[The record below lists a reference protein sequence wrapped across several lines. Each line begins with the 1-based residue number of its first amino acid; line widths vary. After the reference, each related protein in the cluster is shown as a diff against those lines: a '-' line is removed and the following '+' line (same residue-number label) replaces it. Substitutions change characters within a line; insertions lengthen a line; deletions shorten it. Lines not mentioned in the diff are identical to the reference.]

1 MIELLIYGVGI
12 VLSFYMA
19 WCMGANDAAN
29 PTQCAVGAGA
39 ISMKKALIVFAIFA
53 AVGGITLG
61 PLVMKTVD
69 RGLVAKENLSL
80 PVVALGSFTA
90 VTAAGI
96 WVTFCTWRGMPI
108 STSHSIVGGV
118 LGFGLVAGPSL
129 IISENLNIVFLSFLA
144 SPVLALF
151 LAMALYYLFRA
162 YFSTNRSDRSN
173 FVVVYSFIYSLSFA
187 TIFSIFAQILKWGS
201 VSAVAGGLLV
211 SFIISTAITFLFKKK
226 YGKFDTSRCLGYLI
240 LIALCFS
247 ALSFGAND
255 MANAT
260 GVYVTPTERLV
271 GTPTQSTM
279 FFLSILGAAGIA
291 LGGFTWGY
299 KVIAV
304 SAYQVTHINL
314 LNGAAAGYSNAITV
328 FLFTVVPNFV
338 LGFGMP
344 ISTTQAAI
352 GSLIGVGIAG
362 KGLTGISKGVT
373 GKIVAFWLAT
383 IPAVILISMSLF
395 WLISKILVIT

>member
-1 MIELLIYGVGI
+1 MLVYGGGL

-29 PTQCAVGAGA
+29 PTECAVGAGA
-39 ISMKKALIVFAIFA
+39 ISMKKALILFAIFA
-53 AVGGITLG
+53 AIGGITLG

-69 RGLVAKENLSL
+69 RGLVVKDALSL
-80 PVVALGSFTA
+80 PAVALGSFTA

-118 LGFGLVAGPSL
+118 LGFGFVAGPSL
-129 IISENLNIVFLSFLA
+129 IRSENLNIVFLSFLA

-151 LAMALYYLFRA
+151 LAMALYYLFRS
-162 YFSTNRSDRSN
+162 YFIKDRGERSN
-173 FVVVYSFIYSLSFA
+173 FVVVYLFIYGLSAA
-187 TIFSIFAQILKWGS
+187 TIFSVFAQILNWGS
-201 VSAVAGGLLV
+201 VSALAAGLLL
-211 SFIISTAITFLFKKK
+211 SFVISTAITIIFKKRGG
-226 YGKFDTSRCLGYLI
+226 YSNTRCLSYLI
-240 LIALCFS
+240 LISLCFS

-271 GTPTQSTM
+271 GAPTQSTM
-279 FFLSILGAAGIA
+279 FFLSILGATGIA
-291 LGGFTWGY
+291 VGGFTWGY
-299 KVIAV
+299 KVISV
-304 SAYQVTHINL
+304 SAYQVTRINL

-328 FLFTVVPNFV
+328 FLFTVVPNF
-338 LGFGMP
+338 LFGFGMP

-352 GSLIGVGIAG
+352 GSLIGVGIAA

-373 GKIVAFWLAT
+373 GKILLFWAAT

-395 WLISKILVIT
+395 LLISNILVI

>member
-1 MIELLIYGVGI
+1 MIELVIYGLGI
-12 VLSFYMA
+12 ILSFYMA

-29 PTQCAVGAGA
+29 PTECAVGAGA
-39 ISMKKALIVFAIFA
+39 ISMKKAIVLFAIFA
-53 AVGGITLG
+53 AIGGISLG
-61 PLVMKTVD
+61 PFVMKTVD
-69 RGLVAKENLSL
+69 RGLVAKEGLSIS
-80 PVVALGSFTA
+80 VVALGSFTA
-90 VTAAGI
+90 VTAAGL
-96 WVTFCTWRGMPI
+96 WVTFCTWLGMPI

-129 IISENLNIVFLSFLA
+129 LRTQNLNIVFLSFLA

-151 LAMALYYLFRA
+151 LAMALFYLFRA
-162 YFSTNRSDRSN
+162 YFGKERSDRSN
-173 FVVVYSFIYSLSFA
+173 FTIIYLFIYGLSFA
-187 TIFSIFAQILKWGS
+187 TIFSIFAQILKWA
-201 VSAVAGGLLV
+201 SAAAVVGGLLV
-211 SFIISTAITFLFKKK
+211 SFLISTTITFIFKKK
-226 YGKFDTSRCLGYLI
+226 YGNFNSSRSLGYLI

-260 GVYVTPTERLV
+260 GVYVTPTEMLA
-271 GTPTQSTM
+271 GTPTQTTM
-279 FFLSILGAAGIA
+279 LFLSVLGAFGIA

-304 SAYQVTHINL
+304 SAYQVTRINL

-328 FLFTVVPNFV
+328 FLFTVVPTFF

-362 KGLTGISKGVT
+362 KGLTGISKRTT
-373 GKIVAFWLAT
+373 GKILAFWLAT

-395 WLISKILVIT
+395 WLIRTVFVIT

>member
-1 MIELLIYGVGI
+1 MLELLIFGI
-12 VLSFYMA
+12 GLVLSFYMA

-29 PTQCAVGAGA
+29 PTECAVGAGA
-39 ISMKKALIVFAIFA
+39 ISMKKALVLFAVFAAI
-53 AVGGITLG
+53 GGITLG

-80 PVVALGSFTA
+80 ASVALGSFTA

-118 LGFGLVAGPSL
+118 IGFGLVAGPSL
-129 IISENLNIVFLSFLA
+129 IKSENLNIVVLSFLA
-144 SPVLALF
+144 SPVLALL
-151 LAMALYYLFRA
+151 LAMALYYLFKA
-162 YFSTNRSDRSN
+162 YFSKSRSDKSN
-173 FVVVYSFIYSLSFA
+173 FSVIFIFIFGLSFA
-187 TIFSIFAQILKWGS
+187 TIFSIFAQILGWS
-201 VSAVAGGLLV
+201 TTSAAMGGILV
-211 SFIISTAITFLFKKK
+211 SLVISAAVIFLFKSK
-226 YGKFDTSRCLGYLI
+226 YRELDTSRCLTLLI
-240 LIALCFS
+240 LISLCFS

-271 GTPTQSTM
+271 GAPTQSTM
-279 FFLSILGAAGIA
+279 FLLAILGATGIA
-291 LGGFTWGY
+291 VGGFTWGY
-299 KVIAV
+299 KVISV
-304 SAYQVTHINL
+304 SAYQVTRINL

-328 FLFTVVPNFV
+328 FIFTVVPNF
-338 LGFGMP
+338 LFGFGMP

-373 GKIVAFWLAT
+373 GKIIAFWIAT

-395 WLISKILVIT
+395 WLISNILVI